1 MADLDLD
8 ELERLIAAASPR
20 PWRIEPLLR
29 DYLAGAV
36 DGENRNVADMRR
48 ADAWLVVAL
57 ANAAPALIAAARAAQ
72 HRGETLGRVAEA
84 VGYPR
89 DAHYGD
95 VLGRIDE
102 IVAERDRLRAAVDG
116 VLADV
121 ARWREHTE
129 ARTRGGQHV
138 GTGGEIGQL
147 SHSTAEY
154 LERTLGRHVGGES
167 REVDRLRA
175 LCRETHAAL
184 DGVVDV
190 LGVMECSCECEHD
203 QGEGHDETCWR
214 CEICRVYSLLV
225 TSCLLDRLRAAGGGT

>member
-1 MADLDLD
+1 MGADLDLD

-57 ANAAPALIAAARAAQ
+57 ANAAPALIAAAR
-72 HRGETLGRVAEA
+72 
-84 VGYPR
+84 
-89 DAHYGD
+89 
-95 VLGRIDE
+95 
-102 IVAERDRLRAAVDG
+102 ERDRLRAAVDG

-121 ARWREHTE
+121 ARWREHAE
-129 ARTRGGQHV
+129 ARARGGQHV
-138 GTGGEIGQL
+138 GTGGEIGNL

>member
-1 MADLDLD
+1 MTSMADLDLG

-57 ANAAPALIAAARAAQ
+57 ANAAPALIAAAR
-72 HRGETLGRVAEA
+72 
-84 VGYPR
+84 
-89 DAHYGD
+89 
-95 VLGRIDE
+95 
-102 IVAERDRLRAAVDG
+102 ERDRLRAAVDG

-129 ARTRGGQHV
+129 ARARGGQHV

-154 LERTLGRHVGGES
+154 LERV
-167 REVDRLRA
+167 
-175 LCRETHAAL
+175 
-184 DGVVDV
+184 
-190 LGVMECSCECEHD
+190 
-203 QGEGHDETCWR
+203 
-214 CEICRVYSLLV
+214 
-225 TSCLLDRLRAAGGGT
+225 LRAAGGGT